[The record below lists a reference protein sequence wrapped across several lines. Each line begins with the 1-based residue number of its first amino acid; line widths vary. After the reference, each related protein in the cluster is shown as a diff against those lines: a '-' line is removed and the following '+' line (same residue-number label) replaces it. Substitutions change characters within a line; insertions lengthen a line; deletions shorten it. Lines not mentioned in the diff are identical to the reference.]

1 MVSDITYIRT
11 DEGWLYAAAV
21 LDLYGQKVIG
31 LSMGG
36 RMTKELVLKALDE
49 AYMRSGRPKGAL
61 IHSDRGSQYC
71 SHESRSQRLEIRDA
85 GTAPVPSE
93 RTIHLVSL
101 LVVRWLHHLSKAG
114 WSFSNM
120 ATMLQL
126 NLFTYRALRAWLDE
140 PYETP
145 LIVPEAEQLKFSL

>member
-1 MVSDITYIRT
+1 MKAGGLRSRLSVKYKATTNSKHNLPVAENLLNRQFTAAKPGEKMVSDITYIRT

-31 LSMGG
+31 LSMGE

-71 SHESRSQRLEIRDA
+71 SHEYWKIGVQHVKKGELLGQRPDGGLLGQAEI
-85 GTAPVPSE
+85 
-93 RTIHLVSL
+93 
-101 LVVRWLHHLSKAG
+101 
-114 WSFSNM
+114 
-120 ATMLQL
+120 
-126 NLFTYRALRAWLDE
+126 
-140 PYETP
+140 
-145 LIVPEAEQLKFSL
+145 